1 MRVVKKESF
10 YWNSDEEHYFNN
22 VYHFLSCLCERADA
36 DGELESVCYEAMS
49 ALNTIEKFCEGI
61 KD

>member
-10 YWNSDEEHYFNN
+10 YWNSNEEHCFNN
-22 VYHFLSCLCERADA
+22 VYHFLSCLYERADA

-49 ALNTIEKFCEGI
+49 ALDIISEFCEGI
-61 KD
+61 RD